1 MQNHELLIKFI
12 KENSNERKKEEKRKK
27 KNKRDRR
34 HYDEISGKSLA
45 KHFIV
50 DVIRT

>member
-1 MQNHELLIKFI
+1 MK
-12 KENSNERKKEEKRKK
+12 ERKKKNEKK